1 MLKFFI
7 VINFCKKNNIILD
20 LNKNINSNNFANSAF
35 KKIERPYSNKTNKNE
50 LNGKYNKTLEFLK
63 NKNYTMKYIGE
74 KMKHRNVESD
84 GNTLMNFTI
93 KNISPQNFSK
103 IDNKSSSYF
112 NKVNN
117 IIMNRKNKNRFKKN
131 DYNNND
137 LKELKINN
145 VSSSSY
151 NNNFTNIK
159 TNKIVF
165 IDLNNEQNQNE
176 NNGINNEKFKNND
189 KIILNSNRNKSNQ
202 NGKKSNSPK
211 DNNKQYNQLPFYNN
225 SNNNI
230 LKNNN
235 INYSLVEKKQ
245 IKFPNLIIQKLEE
258 SNQLNNCS
266 IFVDKTNNKNTIEI
280 IEKEKNNL
288 HKLKIDKNLSNKECA
303 YYILSK
309 SPMLTFFERI
319 IFSRSTQ
326 NLRNIL
332 SKETIFNDNKKF
344 LRNQIEELKQKIIL
358 CDKVLD
364 TPFMASKTAEI
375 TLNFITYTQEIEFQ
389 EYPIYK
395 FKNEEKALYN
405 NYIKILYYLLNEE
418 MENND
423 EENDNSVNQIENL
436 RKKLYLKINEK
447 DYKTIKDYLYNIFIK
462 KKEYIK
468 EIPKIDEINNIIN
481 QNKNM
486 FGKKNSLQICKFI
499 SFTMYLIK
507 EIINFGNK
515 INSTFELKI
524 KAKSVMDIIIQKL
537 KKS

>member
-165 IDLNNEQNQNE
+165 IDLNNEQNPNE

-266 IFVDKTNNKNTIEI
+266 IFVDKINNKNTIEI

-537 KKS
+537 KK

>member
-35 KKIERPYSNKTNKNE
+35 KKIERPYSNKANINE
-50 LNGKYNKTLEFLK
+50 LNGKNNKTLEFLK

-84 GNTLMNFTI
+84 GTTLMNFTI

-137 LKELKINN
+137 LKELKISN

-211 DNNKQYNQLPFYNN
+211 DNNKQYNQLLFNNN

-230 LKNNN
+230 LKKNN

-266 IFVDKTNNKNTIEI
+266 IFVDKINNKNTIE

-395 FKNEEKALYN
+395 FNNEEKALYN

-423 EENDNSVNQIENL
+423 VENDNSVNQIENL

-468 EIPKIDEINNIIN
+468 EIPKIAEINNIIN

-486 FGKKNSLQICKFI
+486 FGKKNSLKICKFI

-537 KKS
+537 NKS

>member
-176 NNGINNEKFKNND
+176 NNDINNEKFKNND

-266 IFVDKTNNKNTIEI
+266 IFVDKINNKNTIEI

-537 KKS
+537 KK

>member
-84 GNTLMNFTI
+84 GTTLMNFTI

-137 LKELKINN
+137 LKELKISNT
-145 VSSSSY
+145 SPSSY

-211 DNNKQYNQLPFYNN
+211 DNNKQYNQLPFNNN

-266 IFVDKTNNKNTIEI
+266 IFIDKINNKNTIEI

-288 HKLKIDKNLSNKECA
+288 HKLKVEKNLSNKECA

-309 SPMLTFFERI
+309 SPMLTFFERM

-344 LRNQIEELKQKIIL
+344 LQNQIEELKQKIIL

-375 TLNFITYTQEIEFQ
+375 TLNFITHTQEIEFQ

-395 FKNEEKALYN
+395 FKNEEKALYS